1 MKLRKTALIP
11 LMLASLILLL
21 LASACGSN
29 NGGSGKNDGAA
40 AAGNTGN
47 NAPADANKPDETA
60 TNEPANE
67 PAKTDEAPAELTYY
81 YIVYDMPADQQ
92 AVEDA
97 INAYI
102 KPKINA
108 TVKLKPV
115 MEAGYKDKINTMLAA
130 NESFDI
136 LWTSNWGGGD
146 YDNKVAKGA
155 LLPLDDLLAK
165 TPALKDAIPQVA
177 WDDTRVDG
185 KIYGVPNMQ
194 IAAKA
199 EGFAIQKRFIDKY
212 NIDVN
217 GIKSQM
223 DIEPVLKTIHDNEPD
238 IIPIATTSNM
248 FDFGRQYGYAA
259 QGYKLGDP
267 DYKIV
272 DTVDKP
278 EYKTFLDT
286 MRRWYTS
293 GYIYKDAATMKD
305 DQLVS
310 LLNTGKVAVEWNTT
324 MKPGGEIDD
333 KKRFGN
339 NDVVYVR
346 VSEPEFTGVRP
357 TMNAISRT
365 SKNPE
370 KALEFL
376 QLTSTDPTLFNLITF
391 GIQDKHYTVVGDNTI
406 RINQDGGYKGD
417 QGWVFGNVLIGYLK
431 EGQAPDT
438 WERTKQLNE
447 TAKRPEVSGF
457 NFNTEPYKT
466 ESVNIAAVSEQYG
479 RALNTGAVDPAK
491 VLPKY
496 QEALK
501 KAGVEKQTAE
511 MQKQLDEWL
520 KANGKK

>member
-1 MKLRKTALIP
+1 MKVWKMSMAP
-11 LMLASLILLL
+11 LVLASLMLMLLV
-21 LASACGSN
+21 SACGSN
-29 NGGSGKNDGAA
+29 NDK
-40 AAGNTGN
+40 N
-47 NAPADANKPDETA
+47 NAPAADNTASNAKNDTAANAPDNAANDTA
-60 TNEPANE
+60 TTEPAPAAE
-67 PAKTDEAPAELTYY
+67 PPVELTYY

-92 AVEDA
+92 EVEDA

-102 KPKINA
+102 QPKINA
-108 TVKLKPV
+108 TIKLKPV
-115 MEAGYKDKINTMLAA
+115 LEAGYKDKINTMLAA
-130 NESFDI
+130 NESFDL

-155 LLPLDDLLAK
+155 LLPIDDLLDK
-165 TPALKDAIPQVA
+165 TPDLKAAIPQVA
-177 WDDTRVDG
+177 WDDTKVDG

-217 GIKSQM
+217 SIKTQM

-267 DYKIV
+267 NFKII
-272 DTVDKP
+272 DTTDKP
-278 EYKTFLDT
+278 EYKTFLDN

-305 DQLVS
+305 DQLVA

-324 MKPGGEIDD
+324 MKPGGEVDD

-346 VSEPEFTGVRP
+346 VSEPEFTGVRA
-357 TMNAISRT
+357 TMNSISRT

-376 QLTSTDPTLFNLITF
+376 QLTSTDPALFNLITF
-391 GIQDKHYTVVGDNTI
+391 GIKDKHYTMVGDNTI
-406 RINQDGGYKGD
+406 KINQDAGYKGD

-447 TAKRPEVSGF
+447 TAKRPEVNGF

-479 RALNTGAVDPAK
+479 KALNSGAVDPAK

-496 QEALK
+496 QDALK
-501 KAGVEKQTAE
+501 KAGVGKQTEE

>member
-1 MKLRKTALIP
+1 MKVWKRSMAP
-11 LMLASLILLL
+11 LVLASLMIMLLV
-21 LASACGSN
+21 SACGNNN
-29 NGGSGKNDGAA
+29 NGGNTANGENTPAPANNANKDANAA
-40 AAGNTGN
+40 ATN
-47 NAPADANKPDETA
+47 DA
-60 TNEPANE
+60 NEPANE
-67 PAKTDEAPAELTYY
+67 PAKAEEPPAELTYY
-81 YIVYDMPADQQ
+81 YIVYEMPADQQ

-108 TVKLKPV
+108 TIKLKPV

-130 NESFDI
+130 NESFDL

-155 LLPLDDLLAK
+155 LLPLDDLIAN

-185 KIYGVPNMQ
+185 KIYGMPNMQ

-217 GIKSQM
+217 SIKTQM
-223 DIEPVLKTIHDNEPD
+223 DIEPVLKTIHENEPD
-238 IIPIATTSNM
+238 IIPIANTSNM
-248 FDFGRQYGYAA
+248 FDFGRQYGYAS
-259 QGYKLGDP
+259 QGYKIGDP
-267 DYKIV
+267 EYKIV
-272 DTVDKP
+272 DTIDKP
-278 EYKTFLDT
+278 EYKTFLD
-286 MRRWYTS
+286 MVRRWYTS

-305 DQLVS
+305 DQMVA

-324 MKPGGEIDD
+324 MKPGGEADD

-346 VSEPEFTGVRP
+346 VSEPEFTGVRA
-357 TMNAISRT
+357 TMNSISRT

-376 QLTSTDPTLFNLITF
+376 QLTATDPELFNLITF
-391 GIQDKHYTVVGDNTI
+391 GIKDKHYTMIGDNTI
-406 RINQDGGYKGD
+406 KINQDGGYKGD

-447 TAKRPEVSGF
+447 TAKRPEVTGF
-457 NFNTEPYKT
+457 NFNIEPYKT
-466 ESVNIAAVSEQYG
+466 ESVNIFAVSEQYG
-479 RALNTGAVDPAK
+479 KALNTGSVDPAK

-496 QEALK
+496 QAALK
-501 KAGVEKQTAE
+501 KAGIEKQTAE
-511 MQKQLDEWL
+511 NQKQLDEWL

>member
-1 MKLRKTALIP
+1 MKVWRISMAP
-11 LMLASLILLL
+11 LVLASLMIMLLV
-21 LASACGSN
+21 SACGNNNNSN
-29 NGGSGKNDGAA
+29 
-40 AAGNTGN
+40 T
-47 NAPADANKPDETA
+47 NAPAADNNNNAAA
-60 TNEPANE
+60 TNTTNATNTPDTTTTTN
-67 PAKTDEAPAELTYY
+67 TDTTDATNDPAPAEEPPVELTYY

-97 INAYI
+97 VNAYI

-108 TVKLKPV
+108 TIKLKPII
-115 MEAGYKDKINTMLAA
+115 ESGYKDKINTMLAA
-130 NESFDI
+130 GENFDL

-155 LLPLDDLLAK
+155 LLPLDDLLNNA
-165 TPALKDAIPQVA
+165 PALKDAIPQVA

-199 EGFAIQKRFIDKY
+199 EGFAIQKRFIEKY

-217 GIKSQM
+217 SIHSQM

-238 IIPIATTSNM
+238 IIPIASTSNM

-267 DYKIV
+267 NYTII

-305 DQLVS
+305 DQLVA
-310 LLNTGKVAVEWNTT
+310 LLGSGKVAVEWNTT
-324 MKPGGEIDD
+324 MKPGGEVDD

-346 VSEPEFTGVRP
+346 VSEPEFTGVRA
-357 TMNAISRT
+357 TMNSISRT

-376 QLTSTDPTLFNLITF
+376 QLTSTPPRSSI
-391 GIQDKHYTVVGDNTI
+391 
-406 RINQDGGYKGD
+406 
-417 QGWVFGNVLIGYLK
+417 
-431 EGQAPDT
+431 
-438 WERTKQLNE
+438 
-447 TAKRPEVSGF
+447 
-457 NFNTEPYKT
+457 
-466 ESVNIAAVSEQYG
+466 
-479 RALNTGAVDPAK
+479 
-491 VLPKY
+491 
-496 QEALK
+496 
-501 KAGVEKQTAE
+501 
-511 MQKQLDEWL
+511 
-520 KANGKK
+520 